1 MVKIILLITILFSTI
16 NAQDFYDDD
25 SVDFIQPYVALDYNV
40 FNIDS
45 EGIDNQA
52 VGISAGWLIQD
63 VSSVSISYFISSVDK
78 NSTYQYDIKKFDI
91 VYEYSFNNKGKH
103 RGVIASAGISR
114 NSIDEIDST
123 VEDKEKGTIS
133 SKSVVFTA
141 GIGYEYQI
149 NSSYIF
155 SVRKDFDIYVSG
167 GSDDVRKL
175 YNTKFSIKYVFE

>member
-1 MVKIILLITILFSTI
+1 LVKIILLITILFSTI

-45 EGIDNQA
+45 EGI

-78 NSTYQYDIKKFDI
+78 NSTYQYNIKKFDI

-114 NSIDEIDST
+114 NSIDKT
-123 VEDKEKGTIS
+123 NNG
-133 SKSVVFTA
+133 SKSIIFIA

-149 NSSYIF
+149 NSKYIF
-155 SVRKDFDIYVSG
+155 SVRKDFDIYVLG
-167 GSDDVRKL
+167 GSDDVKTL